1 MDKYTKLFLDDLIAQ
16 DPLARSHLQEAKL
29 IAQENPIMRQ
39 ALYTQ
44 TLEAFFK
51 NDYEL
56 GKHLLRLLIHTSIG
70 FEALARELDM
80 ASNNIMRMFSLR
92 GNPTSRNIFQILK
105 AIRVHERMTLNI
117 EVLIPRHGLE
127 PSKGKVLSTNSN

>member
-1 MDKYTKLFLDDLIAQ
+1 MDTFIKVFLNELIAL
-16 DPLARSHLQEAKL
+16 DHPPRSLLLEAKL

-39 ALYTQ
+39 ALYTL

-56 GKHLLRLLIHTSIG
+56 GKRLLRLLIHTSMG
-70 FEALARELDM
+70 FETLAKELDM
-80 ASNNIMRMFSLR
+80 ASNNVMRMFSIR
-92 GNPTSRNIFQILK
+92 GNPTSRNLFQILK
-105 AIRVHERMTLNI
+105 IIRMHERMTLNV

-127 PSKGKVLSTNSN
+127 PSKGRVPSTNGN